1 MTIRTQL
8 IPRIVVKLQAL
19 SSVGSVYDH
28 NVSESKGSGNET
40 IAVYMPVH
48 EATAESSS
56 KVQVEAQLKI
66 KLISKS
72 KTSAEEHGV
81 KLQMIEDVIESFIDD
96 EIETPSG
103 SNYSTINVSP
113 PDIET
118 DDTEDR
124 DRPLSIMTFIIRYE
138 YLRGQANVK

>member
-8 IPRIVVKLQAL
+8 IPRIVVKLQSL
-19 SSVGSVYDH
+19 SGVGSVFDH
-28 NVSESKGSGNET
+28 NVSDEKGSRSET
-40 IAVYMPVH
+40 IAVYIPIHVS
-48 EATAESSS
+48 EAESSC
-56 KVQVEAQLKI
+56 KVQVQSELKI
-66 KLISKS
+66 KLISPS
-72 KTSAEEHGV
+72 KASAEEHGI
-81 KLQMIEDVIESFIDD
+81 KLQMIEDAIEEFINE

-118 DDTEDR
+118 DDEEDR

-138 YLRGQANVK
+138 YLRGQANVN